1 MAHLTADTGD
11 QAALRTVLQ
20 GALPDHLT
28 GLSELLTREELQCL
42 VDLGFTHAGT
52 LQYLQPEAVEGE
64 MAAPKDKEAVILEKT
79 RNDGAMD

>member
-11 QAALRTVLQ
+11 QAALRTLLR

-42 VDLGFTHAGT
+42 IDDGFTHAAT
-52 LQYLQPEAVEGE
+52 LQYLKPEDLKCFATARRRALLDAFARGGPVGR
-64 MAAPKDKEAVILEKT
+64 L
-79 RNDGAMD
+79 